1 MKRKSSKMLWFIL
14 PQLYGIE
21 SYNLHVLGLH
31 LSSQVC
37 PLSGQYKIRSD
48 LSPGA
53 AVSISSV
60 PKMDL
65 DISSVPKVDMDISS
79 VSEVDMNTKCPSLL
93 SSCTNTH
100 TLTFSHNCGKSVQ
113 GILNEYR
120 DNILVLEYNLTNLTF
135 SNSSWP
141 VCNHSIFAFKP

>member
-65 DISSVPKVDMDISS
+65 DISS